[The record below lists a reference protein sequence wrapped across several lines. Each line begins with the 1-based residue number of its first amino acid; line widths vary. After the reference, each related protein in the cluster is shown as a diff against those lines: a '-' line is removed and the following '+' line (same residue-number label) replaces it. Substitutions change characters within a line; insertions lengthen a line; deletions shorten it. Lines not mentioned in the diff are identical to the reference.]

1 MDASLRLR
9 FVQHDRAVS
18 FRAVARNPVW
28 MLRCAQY
35 DKTEMSS
42 RAMAFVTSDSK
53 LYIAEIERV
62 MQRLIFL

>member
-1 MDASLRLR
+1 MLLRVL
-9 FVQHDRAVS
+9 FLS

-62 MQRLIFL
+62 MQRLILL